1 MVENKPPNAAALSEI
16 KEEIRALA
24 FEHGARVFGVAS
36 IEETDKRAP
45 AGHRPSDFLAGA
57 RSVIVFGFMLS
68 TAGAIQAAD
77 AMTQSLSSHHG
88 MKRVFSLNAIIAHTV
103 EKRYGYMTTGLPGLP
118 AKGDFD
124 PHMSLKAC
132 AEAAGL
138 GMRALSSMVITPEYG
153 PRIFFSAIAT
163 TAPLPPDQPLT
174 RNPCPHPD
182 CVRMWHESGTT
193 LCLDACPAGAITGT
207 LDGRKIAHRSYD
219 QVKCMPFA
227 LMSHIE
233 RFTKVLEA
241 AMEEKDAGSRKMI
254 LYGTEFQRSLYD
266 LYWAGIEG
274 RGTCWVCMN
283 VCPVGKEHIVLM

>member
-1 MVENKPPNAAALSEI
+1 MTEHQPPDAAALNDI

-24 FEHGARVFGVAS
+24 LEHGALAFGVAS
-36 IEETDKRAP
+36 IEETAKRAP
-45 AGHRPSDFLAGA
+45 VGHRPSDFLPGA
-57 RSVIVFGFMLS
+57 RSVIVVGFMLS
-68 TAGAIQAAD
+68 TAGAVQAVD

-88 MKRVFSLNAIIAHTV
+88 MKRVFSLNAIIAHAI
-103 EKRYGYMTTGLPGLP
+103 EKRFGYLATGLPGLP

-138 GMRALSSMVITPEYG
+138 GMRAISSMVINPEYG
-153 PRIFFSAIAT
+153 PRVFFSAIAT
-163 TAPLPPDQPLT
+163 TAPLPPDKPLT
-174 RNPCPHPD
+174 DNPCPHPD
-182 CVRMWHESGTT
+182 CVRMWHEKGTT
-193 LCLDACPAGAITGT
+193 LCLDACPGAAITGT
-207 LDGRKIAHRSYD
+207 LDGRTITHRVYD
-219 QVKCMPFA
+219 QLKCMPFA

-233 RFTKVLEA
+233 RFTKLLEA
-241 AMEEKDAGSRKMI
+241 AIEEKDSATRKTI

-283 VCPVGKEHIVLM
+283 VCPVGKEHLELM